1 MPASPSLITS
11 LLTHTAS
18 KGLRLRGGADCLPID
33 KIRQAL
39 DKNKNEEHYIPA
51 EPNPEDK
58 KEASGSNRLCEQ
70 VLCARSLCLS
80 ASGCHVVSAFGCQLT
95 PVRVST
101 MCVCARVFVCVC
113 VCVCVWYIL
122 FCLGGKAEDAA

>member
-1 MPASPSLITS
+1 MPVSPSIITS
-11 LLTHTAS
+11 PLTHTAS

-51 EPNPEDK
+51 EPNPEGK

-70 VLCARSLCLS
+70 VLCALLVL
-80 ASGCHVVSAFGCQLT
+80 ACQWLPCRECIWLPT
-95 PVRVST
+95 YSST
-101 MCVCARVFVCVC
+101 CIYNVVCVC
-113 VCVCVWYIL
+113 VCVCVCVVHIIL
-122 FCLGGKAEDAA
+122 FRRKG